1 MMGLIDIQ
9 RPVANLVTSISD
21 SGKEWT
27 AFVKAWSVF
36 HLLLGQGLLGQGLT
50 PVACIYESKYL
61 LQQLTVSD
69 LQCLYK
75 NPTRGRPILARR
87 I

>member
-36 HLLLGQGLLGQGLT
+36 HLLLGQGLT